1 MERRGEVADPAL
13 VVGAAVV
20 AVGAVGVDHPDGER
34 GARQPAA
41 DRGGKVGAG
50 GAVFELPLGA
60 VGQGHA
66 HGSGDASRIRTGDIV
81 PVVIRRVL
89 LFAAYAFLGAVLSYG
104 LVYLFSPMGFAIVVA
119 GVLLV
124 SALPRAGGSRWP
136 EALGLLAGPGL
147 LLMLGDATVRAPGA
161 AIVALAV
168 VGYGLAGRARCTRV
182 A

>member
-1 MERRGEVADPAL
+1 M
-13 VVGAAVV
+13 
-20 AVGAVGVDHPDGER
+20 
-34 GARQPAA
+34 
-41 DRGGKVGAG
+41 
-50 GAVFELPLGA
+50 
-60 VGQGHA
+60 
-66 HGSGDASRIRTGDIV
+66 
-81 PVVIRRVL
+81 IRRVL